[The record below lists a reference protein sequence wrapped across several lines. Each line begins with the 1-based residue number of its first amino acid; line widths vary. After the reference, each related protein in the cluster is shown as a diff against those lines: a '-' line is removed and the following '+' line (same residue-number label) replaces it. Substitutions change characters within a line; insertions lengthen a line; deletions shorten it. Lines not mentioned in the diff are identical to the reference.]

1 MPERNGLSAQEQA
14 AVKARAAELRAE
26 KKSASAA
33 AKREQALHGV
43 LDAIAALEGRD
54 RELAEKFHAIVTE
67 VAPQLEPKTWYGMP
81 AYSLDGK
88 ALCFFK
94 ASSKFGARYATFGF
108 NDVAAL
114 DDGELWPTDYA
125 VIEFTPAV
133 EKTVRDL
140 IARAVG

>member
-1 MPERNGLSAQEQA
+1 MPEKNGLSGQEQA

-26 KKSASAA
+26 KKNASAA
-33 AKREQALHGV
+33 AKREQALQGV
-43 LDAIAALEGRD
+43 LDAIAALDGRD
-54 RELAEKFHAIVTE
+54 RELAERFHAIVTE

-81 AYSLDGK
+81 AYARDGK

-125 VIEFTPAV
+125 LIAFTPAV
-133 EKTVRDL
+133 EKTVRAL
-140 IARAVG
+140 IAKAIG